1 MCAAWPGTWT
11 AAGWRNKAMT
21 SPAGV
26 TALPARWADRHDF
39 VILDASFGQGQRF
52 LRTWADWRADPRRC
66 RRLVCIALGVDGL
79 ARADEAAPSQQA
91 GSRRLKQAWPVL
103 TPGLHTLVFDEAEA
117 SQVTL
122 LLGVGALAD
131 LVPQLVAAVD
141 AFWLDGVPPAPL
153 AVNGDEGWLSRLA
166 RLAAP
171 GATAIASPHALNV
184 LAGLA
189 QSGFKPEAA
198 SELPR
203 QDADP
208 VHLRFAPR
216 HTPPPLAGGL
226 WPTALAPEHRHAL
239 VIGAGLAGCAAAW
252 GLARQGWRITLV
264 DAKAGPAQG
273 ASGNPGG
280 LFHSILHGEDGLHA
294 RAHRAAAL
302 RTAAVVSPWLAER
315 RFAGGCQGL
324 LRLDTGLHEDAAH
337 ALATRLGLPPGHV
350 QWLNQAAAREVAGM
364 PVPHGGWLF
373 HQGGWVD
380 PAGYARALLEEAR
393 RHAEVGFMP
402 DSPVCRLERS
412 MHGDQ
417 AWWQAIGAQGRLI
430 AQAPVVVL
438 AGAVDSSALI
448 QALPGT
454 ASLPLSPVRGQISH
468 LPLQDGIR
476 APHIPVA
483 GAGYVLP
490 VHGGRL
496 MFGATSGADDTE
508 TGLREADHLHNLAQA
523 VQLGS
528 LPAAFARTLPPG
540 IQGRVG
546 WRAITPDRL
555 PYIGPLPLAALP
567 AKVAGQKTPRTDQ
580 ARFVPRFRDAQGGV
594 HVITGFGSRGI
605 TWAALAGELL
615 ASWVTG
621 SPSPVEAVLRDALDP
636 ARIVTRTRAKDLSG

>member
-1 MCAAWPGTWT
+1 
-11 AAGWRNKAMT
+11 MT
-21 SPAGV
+21 SPAGAA
-26 TALPARWADRHDF
+26 ALPARWADRHDF

-52 LRTWADWRADPRRC
+52 LRTWADWRVDPRRC
-66 RRLVCIALGVDGL
+66 RRLVYIALGAQGL
-79 ARADEAAPSQQA
+79 GEADDAAPSLQA
-91 GSRRLKQAWPVL
+91 EARRLSQAWPVL

-122 LLGVGALAD
+122 LLGVGELAD
-131 LVPQLVAAVD
+131 LVPQLVATVD
-141 AFWLDGVPPAPL
+141 AFWLDGVAPVPL
-153 AVNGDEGWLSRLA
+153 AANGDEGWLSRLA

-171 GATAIASPHALNV
+171 AATAIASSRALNV
-184 LAGLA
+184 LVGLA
-189 QSGFKPEAA
+189 QSGFKPEVA
-198 SELPR
+198 SEPA
-203 QDADP
+203 QPEADL

-226 WPTALAPEHRHAL
+226 RPTALKPEQRHAL

-252 GLARQGWRITLV
+252 ALARQGWRITLI
-264 DAKAGPAQG
+264 DSKAGLAQG

-302 RTAAVVSPWLAER
+302 RTASVVSPWLAEQ
-315 RFAGGCQGL
+315 RFAGACQGL
-324 LRLDTGLHEDAAH
+324 LRLDTGLQKNDAQT
-337 ALATRLGLPPGHV
+337 LAARLGLPPGHV
-350 QWLNQAAAREVAGM
+350 QWLDHAEACEVAGM

-380 PAGYARALLEEAR
+380 PAGYAGALLEEAH
-393 RHAEVGFMP
+393 RHAEVKLMFS
-402 DSPVCRLERS
+402 SPVCRLERRAQG
-412 MHGDQ
+412 HQ
-417 AWWQAIGAQGRLI
+417 AWWQAIGAQGQLI
-430 AQAPVVVL
+430 AEAPIVVL
-438 AGAVDSSALI
+438 AGAVDSTALI
-448 QALPGT
+448 QSLPG
-454 ASLPLSPVRGQISH
+454 AAPLPLQPVRGQISH
-468 LPLQDGIR
+468 LPLQEGIK

-490 VHGGRL
+490 AHGGRL
-496 MFGATSGADDTE
+496 LFGATSGADDTE
-508 TGLREADHLHNLAQA
+508 SLVREADHLHNLAQA

-528 LPAAFARTLPPG
+528 LPAAFAETLPPD

-546 WRAITPDRL
+546 WRAVTPDRL

-567 AKVAGQKTPRTDQ
+567 AKVAGQKAGRSDQ
-580 ARFVPRFRDAQGGV
+580 PRFVPRLRDAQGGV

-621 SPSPVEAVLRDALDP
+621 SPSPVEAALRDALDP
-636 ARIVTRTRAKDLSG
+636 ARIVTRARARDGSG